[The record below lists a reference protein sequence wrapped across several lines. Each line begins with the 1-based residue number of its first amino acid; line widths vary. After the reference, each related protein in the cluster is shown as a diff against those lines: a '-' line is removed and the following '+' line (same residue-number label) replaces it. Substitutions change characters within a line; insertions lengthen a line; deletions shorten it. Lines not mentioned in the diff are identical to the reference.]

1 MNDSASPFGLSVWR
15 WLLTHAGWL
24 LILMLLN
31 AGLLYPQEIQMQLVG
46 WLKGS
51 VQWFSD
57 RQVQQKVA
65 TEFIVKSLHQ
75 RQSFRFISLLKRD
88 TVVLLFT
95 PNCRA
100 CEDALVQLSTF
111 DPRMLADAGVD
122 LMILTPSL
130 PPPLADF
137 SHLPLYQPS
146 AGFQPEL
153 FDSMIKPTLLRFNA
167 QGKLLA
173 KTVGWSRGDFMQLAG
188 LVVEAQ

>member
-1 MNDSASPFGLSVWR
+1 MNDPASPFGLSVWR

-24 LILMLLN
+24 LMLMLLN
-31 AGLLYPQEIQMQLVG
+31 AALLYPKEIQMQLVR

-51 VQWFSD
+51 AQWFSD
-57 RQVQQKVA
+57 KQVQQKVA
-65 TEFIVKSLHQ
+65 AEFIVKSLPQ

-88 TVVLLFT
+88 TVVLFFT

-111 DPRMLADAGVD
+111 DRQKLAAAEVD
-122 LMILTPSL
+122 LIILSPSL

-146 AGFQPEL
+146 AGFQSEL

-173 KTVGWSRGDFMQLAG
+173 KTVGWSRNDFMQLAG
-188 LVVEAQ
+188 LGGEAQ